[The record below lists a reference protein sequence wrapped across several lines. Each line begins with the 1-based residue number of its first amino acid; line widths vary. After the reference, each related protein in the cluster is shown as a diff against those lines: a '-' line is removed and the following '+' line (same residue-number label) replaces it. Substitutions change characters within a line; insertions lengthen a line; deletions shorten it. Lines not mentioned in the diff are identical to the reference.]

1 MAVTGIAVMQ
11 DRRSVKRTQMLKH
24 GKIIAS
30 SATIDCM
37 IYDLTNSGAGLRVSP
52 GEVVPDHFELIFD
65 SPLFSRKC
73 RVQWRNNERLGVAFF
88 DVQSTEID
96 AGSTLANCA

>member
-1 MAVTGIAVMQ
+1 MGIAVMQ

-24 GKIIAS
+24 GKIVAP

-52 GEVVPDHFELIFD
+52 GDMVPDHFELIFD

-73 RVQWRNNERLGVAFF
+73 RVQWRNNERLGVAFLET
-88 DVQSTEID
+88 QTTE
-96 AGSTLANCA
+96 AVAAPALADCA

>member
-1 MAVTGIAVMQ
+1 MQ

-24 GKIIAS
+24 GRIVVAH
-30 SATIDCM
+30 SATTIDCM

-52 GEVVPDHFELIFD
+52 GEVVPDRFELIFD

-73 RVQWRNNERLGVAFF
+73 QVQWRNNERLGVAFF
-88 DVQSTEID
+88 EAQSNQVATS
-96 AGSTLANCA
+96 ASLASCA